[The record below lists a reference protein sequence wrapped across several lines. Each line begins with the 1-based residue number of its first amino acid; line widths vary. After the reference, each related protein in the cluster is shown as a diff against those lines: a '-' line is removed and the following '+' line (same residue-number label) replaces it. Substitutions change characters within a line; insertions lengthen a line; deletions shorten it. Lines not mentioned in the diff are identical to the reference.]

1 MYLVVVAD
9 SISFQLTITQLPIS
23 GVGGSLLD
31 NGNFG
36 ADFHCFRGILT
47 ALIFNGIDIAW
58 IIAHLSWLMVVV
70 VGVVWYIMR
79 GCQVTVVA
87 VVARGVIVV
96 VVWSEVI
103 GNWWCYPLGV
113 VGWRAGT

>member
-1 MYLVVVAD
+1 MVIVVD
-9 SISFQLTITQLPIS
+9 SISFQLPIAQLPFS
-23 GVGGSLLD
+23 
-31 NGNFG
+31 
-36 ADFHCFRGILT
+36 ADFHCFRGIIT
-47 ALIFNGIDIAW
+47 ALIFNGIAW
-58 IIAHLSWLMVVV
+58 KIAHLSWLMVVV

-79 GCQVTVVA
+79 GHQVTVVA

-103 GNWWCYPLGV
+103 GNWWCYPLGG